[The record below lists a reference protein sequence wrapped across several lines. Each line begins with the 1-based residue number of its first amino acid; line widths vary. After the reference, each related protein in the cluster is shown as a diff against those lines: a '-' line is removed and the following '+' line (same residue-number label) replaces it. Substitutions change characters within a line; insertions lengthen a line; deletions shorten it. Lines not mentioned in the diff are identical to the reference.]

1 MKAGGAERG
10 PDLEGLRAFVREG
23 DRNRARFFVGREAQ
37 IRDIEQACADAMA
50 EYRAGGKLAGATRLI
65 QGAPGAGKT
74 ALLEHLDG
82 LFGSPKEPDGFL
94 SRLFRKEPQGPPSP
108 KTLLLNRGGL
118 ADLPGVAARI
128 AECLDAGRAQQWR
141 QTHSR
146 AVSMQAGAPGMASAS
161 SSETVATAP
170 SSPSFAELRRI
181 FPPQDWKWPIC
192 LMVDEIQNLEREET
206 AALEALHLG
215 AAGLP
220 IVPVLA
226 GLANS
231 REVLARCGISRL
243 NEDGVHTLGGLE
255 AGEPADAVRRMLD
268 AYRVDT
274 AGADAVRWA
283 ERLEEHSDRWPQHLQ
298 NAMRSLAEELVEAKG
313 ALADVDEAA
322 VLARARERRLQAYR
336 ARRSPQMQEAVFLL
350 ARFMAGVP
358 ESGLRRNEATGLIGT
373 LARREGDYGWRLPEG
388 MSPTEFLD
396 HLVHRGALQSGEDD
410 RLVCPIPSFRRFLV
424 EEGARVFVEDY
435 RGLPVSG
442 HDEADV
448 AALLN
453 EAAPV
458 LYGDDDNPQPPQ

>member
-37 IRDIEQACADAMA
+37 IRDIEQVCADAMA

-82 LFGSPKEPDGFL
+82 LFGSPKEPDGLL
-94 SRLFRKEPQGPPSP
+94 SRLFRREPQGPPLP
-108 KTLLLNRGGL
+108 KTLLLSRGAL
-118 ADLPGVAARI
+118 ANLPGVAVQI
-128 AECLDAGRAQQWR
+128 AECLDAGRARQWR

-146 AVSMQAGAPGMASAS
+146 AVSMQVGAPGMASAG

-181 FPPQDWKWPIC
+181 FPPQDWKRPIC
-192 LMVDEIQNLEREET
+192 LMVDEIQNLEREE
-206 AALEALHLG
+206 AATLEALHLG
-215 AAGLP
+215 TAGLP
-220 IVPVLA
+220 VVPVLA

-243 NEDGVHTLGGLE
+243 NEDGVHTLGRLE
-255 AGEPADAVRRMLD
+255 AGEPAEAVRRMLD
-268 AYRVDT
+268 AYRADI
-274 AGADAVRWA
+274 AGADAGRWA
-283 ERLEEHSDRWPQHLQ
+283 ERLEKHSDRWPQHLQ

-313 ALADVDEAA
+313 ALAEVDEAA
-322 VLARARERRLQAYR
+322 VFARARDRRLAAYR
-336 ARRSPQMQEAVFLL
+336 ARRSPAMQEAVFLL
-350 ARFMAGVP
+350 ARIMAGVP
-358 ESGLRRNEATGLIGT
+358 ESGLRRNEAVGSIGD
-373 LARREGDYGWRLPEG
+373 LAKSEGDCGWRLPEG

-410 RLVCPIPSFRRFLV
+410 RLVCPIPSFRRFLI
-424 EEGARVFVEDY
+424 EEGARVFRDDWK
-435 RGLPVSG
+435 GLPMSG

-448 AALLN
+448 VALLD
-453 EAAPV
+453 EAAGE
-458 LYGDDDNPQPPQ
+458 LDDGHYGPQSSQ